1 MSSVNGT
8 YENFTVTMQCSNL
21 HSLYVDAIATTCDSL
36 LYVRLLSM
44 ESSSFLATYAS
55 ALYSPYSVRLDIFM
69 VAVAQGCL
77 CLFLIILVGYA
88 ELGWKTFDDE

>member
-8 YENFTVTMQCSNL
+8 FENFTVTMQCSNL
-21 HSLYVDAIATTCDSL
+21 HTLYVDTIATTCDSL
-36 LYVRLLSM
+36 LYVSTSERTPM
-44 ESSSFLATYAS
+44 ATCS
-55 ALYSPYSVRLDIFM
+55 HGVRLDIFM
-69 VAVAQGCL
+69 IAVAQGCL